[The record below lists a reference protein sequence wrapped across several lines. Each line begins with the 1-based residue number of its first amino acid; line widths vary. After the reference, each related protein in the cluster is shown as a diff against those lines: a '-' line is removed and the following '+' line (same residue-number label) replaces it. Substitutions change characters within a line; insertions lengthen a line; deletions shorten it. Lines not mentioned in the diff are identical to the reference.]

1 MPIKI
6 AKRLKLMKTKIL
18 AISMVALMMLS
29 GLFVLGDL
37 EGNDAA
43 VEVSGDLYGMGRI
56 NGDVLTPTQIGSSLG
71 KIANVVCSS
80 GTTFFLVP
88 PPFTDVSF
96 STVNA
101 DTYNGSL
108 SANSIADVNIGATIT
123 VSGNTVTIDGTTV
136 TATTADNTAQ
146 YTYGVTWSVE
156 DGDTVTLDM
165 VITATFTRAVNNYA
179 VSVTADPAGYGT
191 VSAASFPSVPYGSS
205 ITIGA
210 SSITIGEDT
219 ITATPEADTSE
230 YDYGFDGFYIGD
242 TKLVGGETV
251 TGATAVTAKFTRTNL
266 YTVTIE
272 SSDVDKGTVSPTELT
287 SVPDGTQISASGNTL
302 TVGSETVT
310 ATPAD
315 GYRVNWQIP
324 SDTVTGDVTITADFE
339 LIPTEEQVLM
349 SIIPLIII
357 FAIIMLAASALMTF
371 KGNGFD
377 MVKLVIGLTICVLVT
392 VTVLLPAAGI
402 I

>member
-1 MPIKI
+1 
-6 AKRLKLMKTKIL
+6 MKTKIL

-43 VEVSGDLYGMGRI
+43 IGNPADLYGMGQ
-56 NGDVLTPTQIGSSLG
+56 NTSGQQGDGTTTNVTTPTQIGSSLG
-71 KIANVVCSS
+71 TISDVVCSYS
-80 GTTFFLVP
+80 TTYFLIP
-88 PPFTDVSF
+88 SLTDVTF
-96 STVNA
+96 TTVDA

-108 SANSIADVNIGATIT
+108 SANSIADVNIGSTIT
-123 VSGNTVTIDGTTV
+123 VSGNTVTIDGTTI

-156 DGDTVTLDM
+156 DGDTVTSDM
-165 VITATFTRAVNNYA
+165 TITATFTRSVNNYA

-210 SSITIGEDT
+210 STITIGEDT

-242 TKLVGGETV
+242 VKLVGGETV
-251 TGATAVTAKFTRTNL
+251 TGVTAVTAKFTRTNL

-339 LIPTEEQVLM
+339 LIPTEEQVLLSM
-349 SIIPLIII
+349 IPLIII

-371 KGNGFD
+371 RGDGFD
-377 MVKLVIGLTICVLVT
+377 MIKLIIGLTICILVT